1 MELLIKGTA
10 KEIADLVLALQGRRK
25 QDLFVSNIGDFKV
38 AASAIH
44 GKPPAVPQWLSVARN
59 SVNDG
64 KFIFSPP
71 LCRQS
76 TTQARRGQSTNH
88 YERRTT

>member
-10 KEIADLVLALQGRRK
+10 KEIAGLVLALQGRRK

-44 GKPPAVPQWLSVARN
+44 GKPPAVPQRSASRD
-59 SVNDG
+59 SEAGAAPHQKD
-64 KFIFSPP
+64 SRDPQP
-71 LCRQS
+71 
-76 TTQARRGQSTNH
+76 
-88 YERRTT
+88 

>member
-44 GKPPAVPQWLSVARN
+44 GTPRMTAAPMTAMYGVLGRTTMCGPPAPSA
-59 SVNDG
+59 
-64 KFIFSPP
+64 
-71 LCRQS
+71 
-76 TTQARRGQSTNH
+76 
-88 YERRTT
+88 